1 MVAAGGGGETAK
13 DVSAWT
19 SDILKVYFE
28 RVVEDSERFTE
39 QRFMDQEKAVA
50 AALAAQEKAV
60 AAALA
65 AAALAVDKA
74 EENAEKWRDAA
85 NEWRGA
91 MDDRERD
98 FMRSDQASVEFSNMR
113 TTISELKELRGKGMG
128 LNAAWGY
135 LIGAVGLAAVIV
147 TLFQS

>member
-1 MVAAGGGGETAK
+1 MVAAGGGETAK

-19 SDILKVYFE
+19 PDILKVYFE
-28 RVVEDSERFTE
+28 RVIDDSGKFIE

-74 EENAEKWRDAA
+74 EENAEKWRNAS

-91 MDDRERD
+91 MTDRERD
-98 FMRSDQASVEFSNMR
+98 FMRSDQAAVEFSNMR
-113 TTISELKELRGKGMG
+113 KTMDELKEGRGVGKG

-135 LIGAVGLAAVIV
+135 LIGAVGLIATVVA
-147 TLFQS
+147 LLQQ